1 MNENDYIH
9 TTNHQPSPPQL
20 DPGMAAFWRLAE
32 DLLGADVAADEDGV
46 VFNLLL
52 DTWLQMKDG
61 ERLEA
66 AALIRRLRVLPAE

>member
-1 MNENDYIH
+1 MNENDNIH
-9 TTNHQPSPPQL
+9 TTNHQPSTPHP

-32 DLLGADVAADEDGV
+32 DLLGADVAADEDGP

-52 DTWLQMKDG
+52 ETWLQMKDA

-66 AALIRRLRVLPAE
+66 AAHIRRLSGLPAE